1 MGTDEKLDAWL
12 AREITVELHEPGPEN
27 PHYTALLEEF
37 AMMGEGESLH
47 QAIATL
53 FAKFVAYGESFQE
66 RGRPPPPRA
75 PATETRDE
83 RADQMHG
90 R

>member
-12 AREITVELHEPGPEN
+12 AREITVELHEPGPEHS
-27 PHYTALLEEF
+27 HYTALLEEF
-37 AMMGEGESLH
+37 AMTGEGETLD

-53 FAKFVAYGESFQE
+53 FAKFVAYGESFLEMGQ
-66 RGRPPPPRA
+66 PLPPRA
-75 PATETRDE
+75 PATDSGDE